1 MSIYEKIGRLIK
13 KNKIY
18 EIYIS
23 NSSDETGI
31 ENMISNILLSNKMES
46 KEVSLPKIINNNKI
60 FSKSEFERA
69 RSLIKNCT
77 PESQIIIIAIL
88 EIQLSLVGDENNYIK
103 YEKINEKIIEKNI
116 YWVITKEIHKRVHK
130 EKKENEFDEYCH
142 CIHDQKEKYILGTEY
157 NFKYDNIDS
166 IICKL
171 ALTNKDIEFIAI
183 KTIFISFYNITCEY
197 IQKYVEIDENNKKNS
212 YCEYSIF
219 QFIINDY
226 LYINEKL
233 NFIDIDFKQS
243 LLNFQ
248 KNYNINFSFLDLFK
262 DIFFNTIFH
271 NQTIGCKY
279 IYGFVSHDNNVKM
292 SLLKILNIISK
303 HFVPLNKN
311 ISKILKIENLF
322 NTTMDLTSKI
332 VEKSE
337 QLHIYVGMR
346 AIQKD
351 FKVKNDEE
359 NNEIFNKKEIICIKG
374 CFDKNENKKFSVISD
389 LSKIN
394 VEKIFS
400 EIEKNEFESISVDK
414 IFNEDNKENEKT
426 SNRNETE
433 KENNNNSNNDSKEKI
448 KNKNNYNKNI
458 KDANENINMEN
469 KSLDEIYEYIS
480 KDNKIKNK
488 KKTKKKNRK
497 NKIKSKKNN
506 NNNINNDEYIDNEID
521 IQDPIVLQF
530 KNEINEK
537 VIFAN
542 NINKIKPFFSES
554 WIKTISSYS

>member
-13 KNKIY
+13 QNKIY

-197 IQKYVEIDENNKKNS
+197 IQKYVEIDENNKKIVIVNIQ
-212 YCEYSIF
+212 YS
-219 QFIINDY
+219 
-226 LYINEKL
+226 
-233 NFIDIDFKQS
+233 
-243 LLNFQ
+243 
-248 KNYNINFSFLDLFK
+248 
-262 DIFFNTIFH
+262 
-271 NQTIGCKY
+271 
-279 IYGFVSHDNNVKM
+279 
-292 SLLKILNIISK
+292 
-303 HFVPLNKN
+303 
-311 ISKILKIENLF
+311 NL
-322 NTTMDLTSKI
+322 
-332 VEKSE
+332 
-337 QLHIYVGMR
+337 
-346 AIQKD
+346 
-351 FKVKNDEE
+351 
-359 NNEIFNKKEIICIKG
+359 
-374 CFDKNENKKFSVISD
+374 
-389 LSKIN
+389 
-394 VEKIFS
+394 
-400 EIEKNEFESISVDK
+400 
-414 IFNEDNKENEKT
+414 
-426 SNRNETE
+426 
-433 KENNNNSNNDSKEKI
+433 
-448 KNKNNYNKNI
+448 
-458 KDANENINMEN
+458 
-469 KSLDEIYEYIS
+469 
-480 KDNKIKNK
+480 
-488 KKTKKKNRK
+488 
-497 NKIKSKKNN
+497 
-506 NNNINNDEYIDNEID
+506 
-521 IQDPIVLQF
+521 
-530 KNEINEK
+530 
-537 VIFAN
+537 
-542 NINKIKPFFSES
+542 
-554 WIKTISSYS
+554 